1 MAAVGGAVD
10 AQETKSGE
18 KVKEFV
24 VQEFSLSL
32 RLIQLFGQL

>member
-1 MAAVGGAVD
+1 MAAVGVAVD

-18 KVKEFV
+18 KFREVV

-32 RLIQLFGQL
+32 RLIQLFGQR